1 MFRRAIWDKLPELKK
16 KKKIKFPEQ
25 NEGNFKMLKNHN
37 GNLSQKSPFVLKL
50 ISLITVN
57 RELQNN
63 SVNVAMLITINRVIT
78 LLMYIVT

>member
-1 MFRRAIWDKLPELKK
+1 
-16 KKKIKFPEQ
+16 
-25 NEGNFKMLKNHN
+25 MLKNHN

>member
-1 MFRRAIWDKLPELKK
+1 
-16 KKKIKFPEQ
+16 
-25 NEGNFKMLKNHN
+25 MLKNHN

-63 SVNVAMLITINRVIT
+63 SVNVAMFITINRVIT
-78 LLMYIVT
+78 LLMIYSDLTQH